1 MLPYLELAER
11 LASRGHRV
19 SYVSTARNLAR
30 LPPLRRH
37 GAAGGD
43 HGGGAVDLVPLKL
56 PRVDGLP
63 EGAESTNDV
72 PGDKLEPL
80 WKAFDTLAAPLAD
93 YLAAACAAGGNSK
106 PDWVLTDTFHHWAPL
121 IAGEHGVPSAML
133 LPTAA
138 MIASLAG
145 AGRDHAELVAASV
158 FEHPRSRA
166 TDGDTALRVA
176 RECAAWELDAFSL
189 AAALIGKPLVPL
201 GLLPPS
207 PDGGRAAAA
216 AHGDDDDAVRWLD
229 LQPPKSVVYVALG
242 SEVPLRVELV
252 HELALGL
259 ELART
264 RFLWALRKPRDVAD
278 ADVLHGLGRNARF
291 MEGRKVGLMVARNE
305 DDGSFDCRGIASAV
319 RGVMVEEGSRKIFVE
334 NAKKVQQIVAD
345 KELQERY
352 VDEFVQRLRS
362 YMSGYGKPSGAN
374 DPTTS

>member
-19 SYVSTARNLAR
+19 SYVSTPRNLAR

-80 WKAFDTLAAPLAD
+80 WKAFDTLAAPFAD

-121 IAGEHGVPSAML
+121 VAGEHGVPSAML

-138 MIASLAG
+138 MIASLTG
-145 AGRDHAELVAASV
+145 AGRDNAELAAASV
-158 FEHPRSRA
+158 FEHLRSRA

-176 RECAAWELDAFSL
+176 RE
-189 AAALIGKPLVPL
+189 
-201 GLLPPS
+201 
-207 PDGGRAAAA
+207 RAAVRRPRRRYVHRAA
-216 AHGDDDDAVRWLD
+216 YL
-229 LQPPKSVVYVALG
+229 
-242 SEVPLRVELV
+242 
-252 HELALGL
+252 
-259 ELART
+259 
-264 RFLWALRKPRDVAD
+264 AD
-278 ADVLHGLGRNARF
+278 ARAPTY
-291 MEGRKVGLMVARNE
+291 
-305 DDGSFDCRGIASAV
+305 FDRHGIASV
-319 RGVMVEEGSRKIFVE
+319 VKGVMVEEGSRRIFEE

-345 KELQERY
+345 KQLQERY
-352 VDEFVQRLRS
+352 VDEFVQHLRS
-362 YMSGYGKPSGAN
+362 YITDHGNYSAADAPSVAE
-374 DPTTS
+374 T